1 MGSQKEIIKLRKKLD
16 LLDNKLSSILTKRIG
31 VANKIA
37 TIKKQ
42 NNIEKKDLGREKEI
56 ITRLQSKTEQS
67 DLIKKIYKIIFNYT
81 RGK

>member
-1 MGSQKEIIKLRKKLD
+1 MSSQKEIIKLRKKLD